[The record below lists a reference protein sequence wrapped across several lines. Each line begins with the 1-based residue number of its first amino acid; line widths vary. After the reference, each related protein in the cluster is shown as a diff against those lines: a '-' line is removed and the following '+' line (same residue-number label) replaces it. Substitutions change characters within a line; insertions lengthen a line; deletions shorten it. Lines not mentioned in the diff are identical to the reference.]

1 MVSKHSGLLLVMD
14 AFVCLSHLASVLT
27 VYFHSADTN
36 NDRFL
41 DPIELE
47 ALFFK
52 EVKDIYGDDRDQTE
66 IREEMARMREHV
78 LEEVSTVGACVFDHT
93 HVQKSDERSEY
104 AVRIH
109 TYIQR
114 DLGSLGEQRPKPP
127 R

>member
-1 MVSKHSGLLLVMD
+1 MC
-14 AFVCLSHLASVLT
+14 VCLIWLLLT

-47 ALFFK
+47 ALFFN

-93 HVQKSDERSEY
+93 HMYTGQSTQVRVQK
-104 AVRIH
+104 VRIH
-109 TYIQR
+109 DVEHCIHVRYI
-114 DLGSLGEQRPKPP
+114 S
-127 R
+127 

>member
-1 MVSKHSGLLLVMD
+1 MCLC
-14 AFVCLSHLASVLT
+14 VCLTWLLLT

-78 LEEVSTVGACVFDHT
+78 LEEVSTVGARVFDYT
-93 HVQKSDERSEY
+93 HVQRSDERSEY
-104 AVRIH
+104 IRSE
-109 TYIQR
+109 YIGQ
-114 DLGSLGEQRPKPP
+114 ST
-127 R
+127 

>member
-1 MVSKHSGLLLVMD
+1 MSLCVCLTWLLLT
-14 AFVCLSHLASVLT
+14 VCS
-27 VYFHSADTN
+27 HSADTN

-78 LEEVSTVGACVFDHT
+78 LEEVSTAGACVFDYRD
-93 HVQKSDERSEY
+93 VQRSEY
-104 AVRIH
+104 IGQSFIRSEYIMWEYCIH
-109 TYIQR
+109 IGQSTQGQSMQSEYTCTYR
-114 DLGSLGEQRPKPP
+114 GM
-127 R
+127 